1 MYLKHDKGTSG
12 IAERFIRTLRNKIC
26 KYMTSISQNLYI
38 DKLCDIVNKYNH
50 KYHSTIKI
58 KSDDVNSSI
67 YIDFNIEKEPKKWK
81 TKKKKRKKKMK
92 WKWA

>member
-1 MYLKHDKGTSG
+1 MYLKHDKGTCG

-67 YIDFNIEKEPKKWK
+67 YIDFNIEKEPKK
-81 TKKKKRKKKMK
+81 
-92 WKWA
+92 